1 MISIWRK
8 AGFFA
13 LSLAFTIALGSQL
26 AAQAQAPHY
35 DLLLKGGHVIDPAND
50 VDKIAD
56 VAISAGKIVAVA
68 ESIPEARRRKWSMYP
83 ACT

>member
-1 MISIWRK
+1 MSTWGK
-8 AGFFA
+8 AEFFA

-26 AAQAQAPHY
+26 PAAAQASHY

-56 VAISAGKIVAVA
+56 VAILGGKIAAVA
-68 ESIPEARRRKWSMYP
+68 
-83 ACT
+83 